1 MPKTSTAPSLRDRL
15 SKKCHPTATYLV
27 LLDDPAEPAAALA
40 AARQEVRLVKAAG
53 QEPTPELLVTVEEAE
68 ARVAACWQPI
78 VVRSIPAEQLTALVA
93 EHPPTKEQKTE
104 AAQWNPETFQP
115 ALIAACAQDAGMT
128 AEQWAHE
135 LTSGRWSTAERNE
148 LFGKCL
154 EVNLTTPLQ
163 RINSAAAR

>member
-1 MPKTSTAPSLRDRL
+1 MSKAKTPTGLRAVLARKNHPSV
-15 SKKCHPTATYLV
+15 TYLA
-27 LLDDPAEPAAALA
+27 LLDDPGQAAAVLA
-40 AARQEVRLVKAAG
+40 EARAQLRMAKAAG
-53 QEPTPELLVTVEEAE
+53 EDAAPAQ
-68 ARVAACWQPI
+68 VAVDQAQAQLDACWQPI
-78 VVRSIPAEQLTALVA
+78 VLKSIPAAQLTALID
-93 EHPPTKEQKTE
+93 EHPPTKEQKAE
-104 AAQWNPETFQP
+104 GAQWNPETFQP